1 MMAGELR
8 LQLPDA
14 AAVIVYS
21 LLVKACPK
29 AGRIIFGNPEV
40 RYEVQDPCR
49 CFFLCDP
56 KPWARCPNSPRRRTP
71 KRLGEH
77 PHDTQNNQSQ
87 SAGHKSYL
95 EIALF
100 LRESRSRRW
109 HASHC

>member
-49 CFFLCDP
+49 RFSLSDP
-56 KPWARCPNSPRRRTP
+56 KPRPRRPNSPRRRTP
-71 KRLGEH
+71 KRLSEH
-77 PHDTQNNQSQ
+77 SHNTQDHQSQ
-87 SAGHKSYL
+87 SADYKSYF
-95 EIALF
+95 EIPLF
-100 LRESRSRRW
+100 LREGRSR
-109 HASHC
+109 